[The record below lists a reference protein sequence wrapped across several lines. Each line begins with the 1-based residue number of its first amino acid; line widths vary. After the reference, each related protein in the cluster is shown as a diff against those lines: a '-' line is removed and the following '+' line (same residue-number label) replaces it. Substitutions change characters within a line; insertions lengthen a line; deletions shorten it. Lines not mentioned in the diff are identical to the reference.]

1 MSCGQ
6 RWVGGWQGGLGNND
20 RSVAEVAQGA
30 EGMVRVR
37 EERRCE
43 SGQIQGLFRS
53 VLFYLSLTQLSM
65 KCPLAVG

>member
-1 MSCGQ
+1 M
-6 RWVGGWQGGLGNND
+6 GNND

-30 EGMVRVR
+30 KGMVRVR

-43 SGQIQGLFRS
+43 RGQIRGLFRS
-53 VLFYLSLTQLSM
+53 VLLYLSLTQLAM